1 MQKRCFNDA
10 WWLYKWW
17 NILSLQT
24 NASKRRWHIGRVKCY
39 TNPIYHMCRTSN
51 AIIVRSHTNHN
62 IWCFDFAVCTFY
74 AHYHHHH
81 HLSFCLCVC
90 IGCAHGFCSVLVQIF
105 FQQRCDIH
113 FCFRAAINL
122 RLILILALNCRI
134 CSLVW
139 NLLDS
144 ITIRSNDN
152 NYCLFLLCVALYWS
166 IYMQFA

>member
-81 HLSFCLCVC
+81 HHLSFCLCVC
-90 IGCAHGFCSVLVQIF
+90 IGCAHGFCLVLVQIF
-105 FQQRCDIH
+105 FSATMWYSLLFQSR
-113 FCFRAAINL
+113 NKSP
-122 RLILILALNCRI
+122 LNSYFGI
-134 CSLVW
+134 ELP
-139 NLLDS
+139 
-144 ITIRSNDN
+144 
-152 NYCLFLLCVALYWS
+152 YLFFGLKLTGLNHDP
-166 IYMQFA
+166 